1 MEDER
6 CQRAGQGKE
15 KQAVK
20 CGMRLRKGVCS
31 SAAIR
36 ASFLFKMIC
45 TVSLAI
51 PASAAQPFIKK
62 QHTRK
67 AELRNADVYACRCRS
82 SSSSNCFSMMRLAS
96 STLRSTSR
104 SISSFLFSNS
114 SSTRLATSSSTLRA
128 FET

>member
-1 MEDER
+1 SALKVEYLLSCPVSCR
-6 CQRAGQGKE
+6 
-15 KQAVK
+15 
-20 CGMRLRKGVCS
+20 VCS

-67 AELRNADVYACRCRS
+67 AELRNADVYGKKEQK
-82 SSSSNCFSMMRLAS
+82 M
-96 STLRSTSR
+96 
-104 SISSFLFSNS
+104 
-114 SSTRLATSSSTLRA
+114 
-128 FET
+128 